1 MYSME
6 KMPLISVVIPVY
18 NVEKYL
24 NQCVDSLLNQDFKN
38 YEIILI
44 NDGSKDSSPAICDEY
59 SKKHDN
65 IIALH
70 QENSGVGFAR
80 NKGIEIAKGE
90 YLYFLDSDDFVVDT
104 FFETVAPY
112 LSHSIDVLQFGFT
125 RVSVAGQI
133 KNTQVPQ
140 SVDIIDLEKEKDK
153 LAEVLNS
160 GVGMALWDKIIKI
173 AVIRD
178 NNILFDGKKRGQDI
192 TFCTKLFNN
201 IKNMSV
207 INKPLINY
215 RIIMGTGKKHDT
227 YLVENHIEN
236 FDKIYDFFGDSI
248 KSNVIR
254 NYLINLFSKWFFMVI
269 PINIAANI
277 KQERK
282 HQIDEVFESEII
294 VSFLKR
300 ESKNFNSF
308 QKLMSAIILY
318 KSYTMYLLMGRIL
331 LKIRKIKYT

>member
-1 MYSME
+1 
-6 KMPLISVVIPVY
+6 
-18 NVEKYL
+18 
-24 NQCVDSLLNQDFKN
+24 
-38 YEIILI
+38 
-44 NDGSKDSSPAICDEY
+44 
-59 SKKHDN
+59 
-65 IIALH
+65 
-70 QENSGVGFAR
+70 
-80 NKGIEIAKGE
+80 
-90 YLYFLDSDDFVVDT
+90 
-104 FFETVAPY
+104 
-112 LSHSIDVLQFGFT
+112 
-125 RVSVAGQI
+125 
-133 KNTQVPQ
+133 
-140 SVDIIDLEKEKDK
+140 
-153 LAEVLNS
+153 
-160 GVGMALWDKIIKI
+160 MALWDKIIKTT
-173 AVIRD
+173 VIRD
-178 NNILFDGKKRGQDI
+178 NNMLFDGKKRGEDI
-192 TFCTKLFNN
+192 TFCTILFNN

-215 RIIMGTGKKHDT
+215 RIIRVGKET
-227 YLVENHIEN
+227 RYYLVENHIEN

-254 NYLINLFSKWFFMVI
+254 NYLINIFSKWFFMVI

>member
-1 MYSME
+1 ME
-6 KMPLISVVIPVY
+6 NQPLISVVIPVY

-44 NDGSKDSSPAICDEY
+44 NDGSKDSSPVICDEY
-59 SKKHDN
+59 SEKYDN
-65 IIALH
+65 IITLH
-70 QENSGVGFAR
+70 QENSGVGDAR

-112 LSHSIDVLQFGFT
+112 LSHNIDVLQFGFT
-125 RVSVAGQI
+125 RLNVVGQI
-133 KNTQVPQ
+133 KNAQVPHPIE
-140 SVDIIDLEKEKDK
+140 IIDLEKEKSK

-160 GVGMALWDKIIKI
+160 GVGMALWDKIIKT
-173 AVIRD
+173 AVIREND
-178 NNILFDGKKRGQDI
+178 ILFDEKKRGQDM
-192 TFCTKLFNN
+192 TFNIELFKN
-201 IKNMSV
+201 IKSISV

-215 RIIMGTGKKHDT
+215 RIIMGTGKKHDS

-236 FDKIYDFFGDSI
+236 FDKIYDYFGDSI

-282 HQIDEVFESEII
+282 HQVDEVFESEII
-294 VSFLKR
+294 VSFLKN
-300 ESKNFNSF
+300 EKKSFNSF
-308 QKLMSAIILY
+308 QKLMSVIVLN
-318 KSYTMYLLMGRIL
+318 KNYTMYLLVGRIL
-331 LKIRKIKYT
+331 LRIRKIIYT